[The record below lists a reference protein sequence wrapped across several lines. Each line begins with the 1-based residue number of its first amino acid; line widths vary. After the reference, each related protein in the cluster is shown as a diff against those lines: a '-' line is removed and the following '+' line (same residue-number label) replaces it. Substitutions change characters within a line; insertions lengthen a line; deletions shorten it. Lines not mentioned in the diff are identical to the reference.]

1 MNAII
6 SKRSVLAAIVGSS
19 MAFGLSAPLA
29 AHSAQPRD
37 LPSQEQQDRKDK
49 QDEDARAARKSE
61 RQEQADSRLRQA
73 QAALAQSQ
81 ENDRR
86 RTGQSP
92 SRPAPAMQQREQS
105 QQRERSQQREQSQQ
119 RAFEPQQQRQ
129 LDDGQGGRYSAP
141 RGDRYDRVAV
151 QPKARDDRDERM
163 VEPPL
168 GQPRPSERPRQSR
181 EDYGRDSGKHVQARE
196 RDRLPRPQQQQLI
209 SQQRQQAER
218 FSRQDDAR
226 RATAERYGR
235 TLQQQHRNS
244 QYRYQQEYYDRM
256 HRYQSRYDWRTYN
269 YYNDP
274 YFYTAPRYRYYRG
287 GSYYSINIYG
297 ANLLQ
302 QAINFGY
309 GEGLRA
315 GRADRMDGWRFDY
328 RSSYAYRDANYG
340 YYGFYVNQSE
350 YNYYFRQ
357 GFQRGYADGYYG
369 RRRYGRYYNGAD
381 VLLAP
386 VMSAIF
392 SFQFYR

>member
-6 SKRSVLAAIVGSS
+6 FKRSVLAAIIGSA
-19 MAFGLSAPLA
+19 MAFGLSAPSS
-29 AHSAQPRD
+29 AHAGQQRV
-37 LPSQEQQDRKDK
+37 LQSQDQQHPKDQK
-49 QDEDARAARKSE
+49 DEDARAARKSE
-61 RQEQADSRLRQA
+61 RQEQADSRLREA
-73 QAALAQSQ
+73 QAGLAQSQ
-81 ENDRR
+81 ENARR
-86 RTGQSP
+86 KAGQSP
-92 SRPAPAMQQREQS
+92 PRPAPVMQQREQP
-105 QQRERSQQREQSQQ
+105 QQQ
-119 RAFEPQQQRQ
+119 PQQQR
-129 LDDGQGGRYSAP
+129 LPRDEQGDRYSAL
-141 RGDRYDRVAV
+141 REDRYDRVAV
-151 QPKARDDRDERM
+151 QPKTREDRSERIAA
-163 VEPPL
+163 PPL
-168 GQPRPSERPRQSR
+168 GQSLPGERPRQSR
-181 EDYGRDSGKHVQARE
+181 EDYGRDSGKAAQIRE
-196 RDRLPRPQQQQLI
+196 RDRLPAPQQQKLI
-209 SQQRQQAER
+209 SQQRQQAEQ
-218 FSRQDDAR
+218 FSRQVDAR

-235 TLQQQHRNS
+235 TLKQQNRNS

-357 GFQRGYADGYYG
+357 GFERGYRDGYYG
-369 RRRYGRYYNGAD
+369 RRQYGRYYNGAD

-392 SFQFYR
+392 NFQFYR